1 LTGCGY
7 FYAICTATCFNLSLK
22 YDNIFGNIG
31 TSRGDLMLRLLK
43 PALYIDSVSLIPI
56 KELQIKGIS
65 GLIIDLDNTITE
77 WAGETVNPE
86 IEQWLCDLSQSGIKT
101 CIVSN
106 NHRQRVSQVAGQLGV
121 SYVFNA
127 GKPRRKAFRQAMD
140 LLGTSP
146 GETAVVGD
154 QIFTDVL
161 GGNRLG
167 LLTILVM
174 PISPKEFIST
184 QLVRKL
190 ERMVLRYL
198 KISQEVS
205 R

>member
-1 LTGCGY
+1 
-7 FYAICTATCFNLSLK
+7 
-22 YDNIFGNIG
+22 
-31 TSRGDLMLRLLK
+31 
-43 PALYIDSVSLIPI
+43 
-56 KELQIKGIS
+56 
-65 GLIIDLDNTITE
+65 
-77 WAGETVNPE
+77 
-86 IEQWLCDLSQSGIKT
+86 
-101 CIVSN
+101 
-106 NHRQRVSQVAGQLGV
+106 
-121 SYVFNA
+121 
-127 GKPRRKAFRQAMD
+127 MD

>member
-1 LTGCGY
+1 
-7 FYAICTATCFNLSLK
+7 
-22 YDNIFGNIG
+22 
-31 TSRGDLMLRLLK
+31 MLGLLK
-43 PALYIDSVSLIPI
+43 PNLYFDSVSLIPL
-56 KELQIKGIS
+56 KQLQEKGIS

-77 WAGETVNPE
+77 WTGEVINPE
-86 IEQWLCDLSQSGIKT
+86 VEQWFADLPKHNIKV

-106 NHRQRVSQVAGQLGV
+106 NRRRRVCKVAEQLGI
-121 SYVFNA
+121 SCVFNA

-167 LLTILVM
+167 LLTILVV
-174 PISPKEFIST
+174 PISPKEFIGT
-184 QLVRKL
+184 QLVRKF
-190 ERMVLRYL
+190 ERMVLHYL
-198 KISQEVS
+198 RIS
-205 R
+205 